1 MTTTPGFNA
10 YGAVDLAALAAQ
22 REARER
28 ADAARAQRQRA
39 ADENGGEPP
48 ASPLVFDATEAS
60 FQADVIDRSLVAPVV
75 IDFWAEWCGPCK
87 QLSPVLEKLAAEAA
101 GAWLLAKVDTDT
113 NPRLAQAFGV
123 QGIPAVFVVW
133 QGQAI
138 PGFTGA
144 LPEADVRRFLAE
156 VVALTSEAG
165 APGDAPAGAEP
176 GTAPAGPPEAAA
188 GAAATPVAPPQV
200 LDPLEEEALD
210 ALDAGDLEG
219 AAAAFER
226 LVADQPGNTDAKVGL
241 ARVQLMRRSASTDPA
256 DVRAKALADPDDV
269 EAQTLASDVDLMQ
282 GHIDQAVDRLVE
294 TVRRTRGADR
304 EQARAH
310 LVELFSVLGDED
322 PRVAA
327 GRRALAN
334 ALF

>member
-1 MTTTPGFNA
+1 
-10 YGAVDLAALAAQ
+10 
-22 REARER
+22 
-28 ADAARAQRQRA
+28 
-39 ADENGGEPP
+39 
-48 ASPLVFDATEAS
+48 
-60 FQADVIDRSLVAPVV
+60 
-75 IDFWAEWCGPCK
+75 
-87 QLSPVLEKLAAEAA
+87 VLEKLAAEGA
-101 GAWLLAKVDTDT
+101 GSWLLAKVDTDA

-165 APGDAPAGAEP
+165 AAGEVPAGGEP
-176 GTAPAGPPEAAA
+176 NSVQPPQAVVE
-188 GAAATPVAPPQV
+188 GAPPAAPQPA

-226 LVADQPGNTDAKVGL
+226 LVANQPGNADAKVGL
-241 ARVQLMRRSASTDPA
+241 ARVQLMRRSASVDPA
-256 DVRAKALADPDDV
+256 DARAKALADPDDV

-282 GHIDQAVDRLVE
+282 GRIDEAIDRLVD
-294 TVRRTRGADR
+294 TVRHTSGADR
-304 EQARAH
+304 DRARVH

-327 GRRALAN
+327 GRKALAN